1 MSLIGRFLF
10 YPVRDF
16 AGTPAD
22 VGLAYEDVVFATT
35 DAVRLHGWWVPGS
48 RPATLVWFHGN
59 AGNVSHRLDQLRL
72 LHDEV
77 GASVLLF
84 DYRGYGRSEG
94 RPTER
99 GLYADA
105 RAALAWIRQRPA
117 STTGRIVY
125 FGSSLGAAVAVD
137 LAVRAAPAGAILE
150 TPFTNTREMAASILP
165 AALAWLVPA
174 RFDSHAKITAL
185 RCPLLFLHGSDDE
198 IVPYAQG
205 RRLYEI
211 AVAPKSFVT
220 IAGARHNDT
229 YAVGGAE
236 YFRHIREF
244 LEGLDP
250 RKAGQESP
258 SG

>member
-1 MSLIGRFLF
+1 MSFLGRFIF
-10 YPVRDF
+10 YPVRELV
-16 AGTPAD
+16 GTPAD
-22 VGLAYEDVVFATT
+22 VGLDYEDVVFATT

-48 RPATLVWFHGN
+48 RPATLLWFHGN
-59 AGNVSHRLDQLRL
+59 AGNISHRIDQLRL
-72 LHDEV
+72 LHDQV

-84 DYRGYGRSEG
+84 DYRGYGQSEG
-94 RPTER
+94 KPTER

-117 STTGRIVY
+117 PDNRRIVY

-150 TPFTNTREMAASILP
+150 TPFTNTREMAASVLP
-165 AALAWLVPA
+165 APLAWLVPA
-174 RFDSHAKITAL
+174 RFDSHAKIAAL
-185 RCPLLFLHGSDDE
+185 RCPLLFVHGDDDE

-205 RRLYEI
+205 RRLYEA
-211 AVAPKSFVT
+211 AVAPKAFVT

-229 YAVGGAE
+229 YVVGGSE
-236 YFRHIREF
+236 YFRHFREF
-244 LEGLDP
+244 VEGLDRRIPP
-250 RKAGQESP
+250 RESP